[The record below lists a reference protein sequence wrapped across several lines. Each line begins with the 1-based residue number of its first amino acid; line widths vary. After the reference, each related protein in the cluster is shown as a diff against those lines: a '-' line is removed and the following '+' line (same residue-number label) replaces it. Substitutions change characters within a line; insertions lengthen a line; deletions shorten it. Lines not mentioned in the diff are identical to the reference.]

1 MVSFCHLFT
10 DHQCTSQFVKGGE
23 GAPAELLGGKAVGF
37 EVVHEV
43 ERLITFQL
51 ADGLVNGLVNTRVGF
66 GKVKQVGRIAMAEH
80 GEVVAREDMEPMQV
94 VVVAQ
99 HI

>member
-10 DHQCTSQFVKGGE
+10 DHQCTSQFVKRGE
-23 GAPAELLGGKAVGF
+23 GAPAELLSREAVGF

-43 ERLITFQL
+43 ERLITFLL
-51 ADGLVNGLVNTRVGF
+51 ADGLVNGLVDTRVGF
-66 GKVKQVGRIAMAEH
+66 GEVEQVGRIAMAEH
-80 GEVVAREDMEPMQV
+80 REVVVGKDMMPMQV

>member
-1 MVSFCHLFT
+1 M
-10 DHQCTSQFVKGGE
+10 
-23 GAPAELLGGKAVGF
+23 PAELFGRKAVGF

-43 ERLITFQL
+43 EGVITFLL

-66 GKVKQVGRIAMAEH
+66 GEVEQVGRIAMAEH
-80 GEVVAREDMEPMQV
+80 GEVVVGKDMMPMQV
-94 VVVAQ
+94 VVITQ

>member
-1 MVSFCHLFT
+1 MYALFFSS
-10 DHQCTSQFVKGGE
+10 HYWGEFVKGGE
-23 GAPAELLGGKAVGF
+23 DAPAELFGGKAVGF

-43 ERLITFQL
+43 EGLITFLL
-51 ADGLVNGLVNTRVGF
+51 ADGLVNGLVDTRVGF
-66 GKVKQVGRIAMAEH
+66 GEVEQVGGVAMAEH
-80 GEVVAREDMEPMQV
+80 GDVVAREDMEPMQV

>member
-1 MVSFCHLFT
+1 MLC
-10 DHQCTSQFVKGGE
+10 
-23 GAPAELLGGKAVGF
+23 GKAVGF

-43 ERLITFQL
+43 EGVVITQSLMGLGRFLQAFLL
-51 ADGLVNGLVNTRVGF
+51 ADGLGNGLVDTEVGL
-66 GKVKQVGRIAMAEH
+66 GKVEKVGGIAMAEH